1 MVRFPFDLDR
11 GWVLHQRTGRLE
23 DIYTLEE
30 ELGRG
35 HFGIVKLCRKRSGG
49 GQYACKSINKSKL
62 SHWEDKEDVR
72 REIEIMRRLAG
83 NPYTLN
89 LEDVFED
96 DKCVHLIMELCEG
109 GDLFDDISSHGFMT
123 ETQAAAVFEEIVL
136 AVMHCHE
143 HGVLHRDLK
152 PENIL
157 LVRRSGVRTPAE
169 ADDCK
174 SPTRSFS
181 LTPRVKLTDF
191 GLSLFVD
198 AHKQVYGVAGSPFYL
213 APEVLS
219 GNYGH
224 QADIWSLG
232 VMLYML
238 LSGSAPFFGETEDE
252 VLAAVKRGKFSF
264 YRPIW
269 GSISPFAKDLIRCLL
284 RQDPAKRPTASD
296 ILQHPWFTEVFRSQQ
311 QQQQEQEQEMQNDD
325 SKQVVDSLDS
335 GFSIDNSSQ
344 CICTGAVRGPSPLMH
359 SLLPSSPVSHLQC
372 AAEFSPVVSRKLPH
386 VSPQTPP
393 RLVLETPTSL
403 LCASSRLCLS
413 SSLGSALDEASVA
426 ADGARS
432 ERIGGSESAA
442 GGAAADVQE
451 ETLDVAPSLW
461 GLFGGYRPMV
471 KPEEASDFAAAAV
484 QTPQS
489 LSCSTWGR
497 SQATDAVEIDW
508 VFGF

>member
-1 MVRFPFDLDR
+1 
-11 GWVLHQRTGRLE
+11 
-23 DIYTLEE
+23 
-30 ELGRG
+30 
-35 HFGIVKLCRKRSGG
+35 
-49 GQYACKSINKSKL
+49 
-62 SHWEDKEDVR
+62 
-72 REIEIMRRLAG
+72 MRRLSG

-96 DKCVHLIMELCEG
+96 DSFVHLIMELCEG

-123 ETQAAAVFEEIVL
+123 EAQAAAVFEEIVL

-157 LVRRSGVRTPAE
+157 LVQRSGVREQAGT
-169 ADDCK
+169 DDCK
-174 SPTRSFS
+174 SPSKCFS

-224 QADIWSLG
+224 EADIWSLG

-238 LSGSAPFFGETEDE
+238 LSGSAPFFGESEDE
-252 VLAAVKRGKFSF
+252 VLAAVRRGKLSF

-311 QQQQEQEQEMQNDD
+311 QQQQQQQSAQELQNEH
-325 SKQVVDSLDS
+325 SEQVVDSLETDT
-335 GFSIDNSSQ
+335 SIDNASQ
-344 CICTGAVRGPSPLMH
+344 CMCTGIAHSSPSPAMH
-359 SLLPSSPVSHLQC
+359 SQSHLPSSPVSHLQC
-372 AAEFSPVVSRKLPH
+372 SAEFSPVVSRKLPH
-386 VSPQTPP
+386 ASPQTPP
-393 RLVLETPTSL
+393 RLELETHTSL
-403 LCASSRLCLS
+403 LCASSRLSLS
-413 SSLGSALDEASVA
+413 SSLASSSVEEGSVET
-426 ADGARS
+426 DGARS
-432 ERIGGSESAA
+432 EQIEGSESVAGEAAAAAAA
-442 GGAAADVQE
+442 GVQE
-451 ETLDVAPSLW
+451 EPLNVVPSLW
-461 GLFGGYRPMV
+461 GLFGGYNPIV
-471 KPEEASDFAAAAV
+471 KPEEIDASDLVASEGSLA
-484 QTPQS
+484 QTPQL
-489 LSCSTWGR
+489 LSCSVWGR
-497 SQATDAVEIDW
+497 SSHVL
-508 VFGF
+508 